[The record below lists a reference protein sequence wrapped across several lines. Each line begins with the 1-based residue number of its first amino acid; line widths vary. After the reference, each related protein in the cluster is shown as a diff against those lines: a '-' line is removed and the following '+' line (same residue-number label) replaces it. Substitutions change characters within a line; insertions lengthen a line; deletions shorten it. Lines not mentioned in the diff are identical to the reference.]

1 MHTTKQK
8 KYTLQTKL
16 QHAANKKETVKKI
29 AHCKQKNYTLQT
41 ANKLKA
47 KVLLAQYLVCV
58 FLVVHSF
65 YGKRFTRV
73 NNNKI
78 KHKIK

>member
-16 QHAANKKETVKKI
+16 QHAANKKETVKNI

-41 ANKLKA
+41 ANNLKA
-47 KVLLAQYLVCV
+47 KVLRAQDDVKDWDLVCV
-58 FLVVHSF
+58 FLVV
-65 YGKRFTRV
+65 R
-73 NNNKI
+73 N
-78 KHKIK
+78 

>member
-29 AHCKQKNYTLQT
+29 AYCKQKNYTLQT
-41 ANKLKA
+41 ANNLKA
-47 KVLLAQYLVCV
+47 KVLRAQDDVKDWDLVCV
-58 FLVVHSF
+58 FLVV
-65 YGKRFTRV
+65 R
-73 NNNKI
+73 N
-78 KHKIK
+78 

>member
-29 AHCKQKNYTLQT
+29 AHCKLKNYTLQN

-47 KVLLAQYLVCV
+47 KVLRAEDDVKDWDLVCV
-58 FLVVHSF
+58 FLVVH
-65 YGKRFTRV
+65 
-73 NNNKI
+73 N
-78 KHKIK
+78 

>member
-16 QHAANKKETVKKI
+16 QQAANKKETVKKF

-41 ANKLKA
+41 ANKIKA
-47 KVLLAQYLVCV
+47 KVLRAQEDVKDWDLVCV
-58 FLVVHSF
+58 FLVVH
-65 YGKRFTRV
+65 
-73 NNNKI
+73 N
-78 KHKIK
+78 